1 MQRQN
6 GSASLRAHKSPLLA
20 SGISQNA
27 TINKQTHQERETGH
41 CARVIHA
48 LPSKATAPTR
58 RARSS
63 TGLGGGWEYW
73 RRRLSN
79 PTNIV
84 AHAHST
90 GFPSRPLL
98 PVIYPNPHHGASFS
112 LLLRRWS
119 NSHVKSFWTF
129 DYDDKLSA
137 VFTVDSALI
146 LEKNRIYP
154 LSRNSFVAWSHYLFN
169 AKENRRLGVIV
180 SQECVMTLSRAAFF
194 DAMLCVVKYL
204 TF

>member
-1 MQRQN
+1 MEEGMLSGRAKKNTKNQGKHSSGYSRRTDRMQRQN
-6 GSASLRAHKSPLLA
+6 GSASLRAHRSPLLA

-98 PVIYPNPHHGASFS
+98 PVIYPRPPPRHLFFS
-112 LLLRRWS
+112 S
-119 NSHVKSFWTF
+119 
-129 DYDDKLSA
+129 
-137 VFTVDSALI
+137 
-146 LEKNRIYP
+146 P
-154 LSRNSFVAWSHYLFN
+154 
-169 AKENRRLGVIV
+169 
-180 SQECVMTLSRAAFF
+180 
-194 DAMLCVVKYL
+194 
-204 TF
+204 